1 MDDSWGYPILGNIH
15 TDVSCCI
22 AVTHAAGIALSFP
35 GGRWIAT
42 PKCPGDAAK
51 EELLEKLMRK
61 RYSIYRY
68 TVAKIYI
75 YIHHKYL
82 IIKIVCGSFYNS
94 PSFTSADSS
103 DYIPK
108 LAENSG
114 QEYRL

>member
-51 EELLEKLMRK
+51 EELLEKVQ
-61 RYSIYRY
+61 YISIYRG
-68 TVAKIYI
+68 IYI
-75 YIHHKYL
+75 YI
-82 IIKIVCGSFYNS
+82 INI
-94 PSFTSADSS
+94 
-103 DYIPK
+103 
-108 LAENSG
+108 
-114 QEYRL
+114 